1 MRSSTNAPAGQFV
14 KARVLA
20 PGLSSSQ
27 RDSMNWE
34 HQVIKA
40 DSAETFQ
47 SSLNKLGAEG
57 WEAISGTYTIGEQKK
72 VTLGHGMAP
81 TTAAGTPMWVAIMKR
96 AIAA

>member
-1 MRSSTNAPAGQFV
+1 
-14 KARVLA
+14 L
-20 PGLSSSQ
+20 LSSSQ

-40 DSAETFQ
+40 DTVETFQ
-47 SSLNKLGAEG
+47 SSLNQFGAAG
-57 WEAISGTYTIGEQKK
+57 WEAISGTYTIGESKK

-96 AIAA
+96 AIVA

>member
-1 MRSSTNAPAGQFV
+1 
-14 KARVLA
+14 L
-20 PGLSSSQ
+20 LSSSQ

-40 DSAETFQ
+40 DTVETFQ
-47 SSLNKLGAEG
+47 SSLNQLGAEG
-57 WEAISGTYTIGEQKK
+57 WEAISGTYTIGESKK

-96 AIAA
+96 AVAA